1 MAEKTLTNDDF
12 TQSDNPFELFKT
24 WMADAQASEL
34 NDPNAMS
41 VATVDEEGMPNVRIL
56 LLKDFSVDGFTFY
69 TNFESTKGQELLAS
83 KKVALCFH
91 WKSLRRQVRI
101 RGGVTQVSEV
111 EADEYYNSRARGSR
125 VGAWASAQSR
135 ELSTRSE
142 LEGLVN
148 QFEEKFGDGDIP
160 RPPHWSGFKLAP
172 LSIEFWHDRP
182 FRLHDRILFERTTS
196 SDDWTS
202 KRLFP

>member
-1 MAEKTLTNDDF
+1 MTEKMLTNNDF
-12 TQSDNPFELFKT
+12 TQSDDPFELFAT
-24 WMADAQASEL
+24 WMADADASEP

-41 VATVDEEGMPNVRIL
+41 VATVDEDGMPNVRIL

-69 TNFESTKGQELLAS
+69 TNFESTKGLELLAS
-83 KKVALCFH
+83 KKASLCFH

-101 RGGVTQVSEV
+101 RGGVTQVSEA
-111 EADEYYNSRARGSR
+111 EADEYYNSRPRGSR

-135 ELSTRSE
+135 ELSERSE

-148 QFEEKFGDGDIP
+148 QFTEKFGDGDIP
-160 RPPHWSGFKLAP
+160 RPSHWSGFRLTP

-182 FRLHDRILFERTTS
+182 YRLHDRIVFERAAS
-196 SDDWTS
+196 SDDWTT

>member
-1 MAEKTLTNDDF
+1 MTEKMLINDDF
-12 TQSDNPFELFKT
+12 TQSNDPFKLFET
-24 WMADAQASEL
+24 WMADAKTSEL

-41 VATVDEEGMPNVRIL
+41 VASVDEEGMPNVRIL

-69 TNFESTKGQELLAS
+69 TNFESTKGHEILAS

-101 RGGVTQVSEV
+101 RGGVTQVTDA

-135 ELSTRSE
+135 ELSARSE

-148 QFEEKFGDGDIP
+148 QYEEKFGDGDIP
-160 RPPHWSGFKLAP
+160 RPAHWSGFKLAP
-172 LSIEFWHDRP
+172 MSIEFWHDRP
-182 FRLHDRILFERTTS
+182 YRLHDRIIFERKS
-196 SDDWTS
+196 CSDDWST
-202 KRLFP
+202 KRLYP

>member
-1 MAEKTLTNDDF
+1 MTEKKLTNHDF
-12 TQSDNPFELFKT
+12 TQSDDPFALFSDWMVDAKT
-24 WMADAQASEL
+24 SEL

-69 TNFESTKGQELLAS
+69 TNFESTKGLEILAS

-91 WKSLRRQVRI
+91 WKSLRRQVRV
-101 RGGVTQVSEV
+101 RGGVTQVSEA

-135 ELSTRSE
+135 ELSARSE
-142 LEGLVN
+142 LEDSVN
-148 QFEEKFGDGDIP
+148 QYEEKFNEVDIP

-172 LSIEFWHDRP
+172 ISIEFWHDRP
-182 FRLHDRILFERTTS
+182 YRLHDRIVFQRASS
-196 SDDWTS
+196 SDDWAK
-202 KRLFP
+202 KRLYP

>member
-1 MAEKTLTNDDF
+1 MTEKMLTNNDF
-12 TQSDNPFELFKT
+12 TQSDDPFELFAT
-24 WMADAQASEL
+24 WMADAKASEP

-41 VATVDEEGMPNVRIL
+41 VATVDEDGMPNVRIL

-69 TNFESTKGQELLAS
+69 TNFESTKGLELLAS
-83 KKVALCFH
+83 KKASLCFH

-101 RGGVTQVSEV
+101 RGGVTQVSEA
-111 EADEYYNSRARGSR
+111 EADEYYNSRPRGSR

-135 ELSTRSE
+135 ELSERSE

-148 QFEEKFGDGDIP
+148 QFTEKFGDGDIP
-160 RPPHWSGFKLAP
+160 RPSHWSGFRLTP

-182 FRLHDRILFERTTS
+182 YRLHDRIVFERAAS
-196 SDDWTS
+196 SDDWTT